1 MSSKNG
7 FCEIYEEWR
16 ASGKGSFSE
25 FVEQVKVN
33 DDLKL
38 CEVGLLLSWYSE
50 NLDRGDLHDR
60 KKIFQLDGLA
70 DDLEESA
77 RLVREF
83 CEFLKENLTTR

>member
-1 MSSKNG
+1 MNKDNVFSALWK
-7 FCEIYEEWR
+7 EWQD
-16 ASGKGSFSE
+16 SGTGTFSE
-25 FVEQVKVN
+25 FVEQVKIN

-38 CEVGLLLSWYSE
+38 CEVGIVLSWFSE

-60 KKIFQLDGLA
+60 KKVFQLNGLA

-83 CEFLKENLTTR
+83 CELLKENLTTR

>member
-1 MSSKNG
+1 MSGKNG
-7 FCEIYEEWR
+7 FCELWDEWR
-16 ASGKGSFSE
+16 TTGKGSFSE

-38 CEVGLLLSWYSE
+38 CEVGLLLSWFSE

-60 KKIFQLDGLA
+60 KKTFQLDGLA
-70 DDLEESA
+70 HDLEESA

-83 CEFLKENLTTR
+83 CEFLKQHLTTR

>member
-1 MSSKNG
+1 MNSNG
-7 FCEIYEEWR
+7 FQELWQEWQE
-16 ASGKGSFSE
+16 SGSGSFSE

-38 CEVGLLLSWYSE
+38 CEVGLLLSWFSE

-83 CEFLKENLTTR
+83 CEFLKENQKTR

>member
-1 MSSKNG
+1 MNAKNG
-7 FCEIYEEWR
+7 FSDLWDEWR
-16 ASGKGSFSE
+16 ATGKGSFSE
-25 FVEQVKVN
+25 FVEQVKIN

-60 KKIFQLDGLA
+60 KKIFQLGGLA